1 MRIHWAF
8 FLLPM
13 LMTTIIFA
21 QEDKKSDSAA
31 KEQAKQAT
39 EDKKEAVEEEEE
51 EKKQTI
57 AEKFLDIKN
66 AHSRAARRLRTKLRS
81 ASRKERAEIQEA
93 HQEEIQALEDS
104 VDELLAEAKA
114 VKVDMLEAV
123 KVDMLNAV
131 KVDML
136 FWIERTGNDEKGEKA
151 RKELLSNHID
161 SEELTRLIAGRRTPN
176 ADHEATLRR
185 LMTDS
190 PHDSV
195 KAAATMAMSDML
207 TTLEQLD
214 GLEGARRERIVEM
227 IGEEFAA
234 KWTPEAIE
242 KESDLVLDSLVKNY
256 KDVPIK
262 GSRNGE
268 TYGTRIESMIFAKE
282 KLQVGCVAED
292 IVGEDL
298 DGEEFKL
305 SDYRGKVVVIDFWGD
320 W

>member
-1 MRIHWAF
+1 M
-8 FLLPM
+8 
-13 LMTTIIFA
+13 
-21 QEDKKSDSAA
+21 
-31 KEQAKQAT
+31 
-39 EDKKEAVEEEEE
+39 
-51 EKKQTI
+51 
-57 AEKFLDIKN
+57 
-66 AHSRAARRLRTKLRS
+66 
-81 ASRKERAEIQEA
+81 
-93 HQEEIQALEDS
+93 
-104 VDELLAEAKA
+104 
-114 VKVDMLEAV
+114 
-123 KVDMLNAV
+123 
-131 KVDML
+131 
-136 FWIERTGNDEKGEKA
+136 
-151 RKELLSNHID
+151 
-161 SEELTRLIAGRRTPN
+161 IAGRRTPN

>member
-39 EDKKEAVEEEEE
+39 EDKKEEVEEEEE

-81 ASRKERAEIQEA
+81 ANSKERAEIQEA

-114 VKVDMLEAV
+114 VKVDML
-123 KVDMLNAV
+123 
-131 KVDML
+131 
-136 FWIERTGNDEKGEKA
+136 FWIERTGNDEKKEKA

>member
-81 ASRKERAEIQEA
+81 ANSKERAEIQEA

-114 VKVDMLEAV
+114 VKVDML
-123 KVDMLNAV
+123 
-131 KVDML
+131 
-136 FWIERTGNDEKGEKA
+136 FWIC
-151 RKELLSNHID
+151 LLYTSPSPRD
-161 SEELTRLIAGRRTPN
+161 S
-176 ADHEATLRR
+176 
-185 LMTDS
+185 
-190 PHDSV
+190 
-195 KAAATMAMSDML
+195 
-207 TTLEQLD
+207 
-214 GLEGARRERIVEM
+214 
-227 IGEEFAA
+227 
-234 KWTPEAIE
+234 
-242 KESDLVLDSLVKNY
+242 
-256 KDVPIK
+256 
-262 GSRNGE
+262 
-268 TYGTRIESMIFAKE
+268 
-282 KLQVGCVAED
+282 
-292 IVGEDL
+292 
-298 DGEEFKL
+298 
-305 SDYRGKVVVIDFWGD
+305 
-320 W
+320 

>member
-81 ASRKERAEIQEA
+81 ASSKERAEIQEA

-104 VDELLAEAKA
+104 VDELLAEAK
-114 VKVDMLEAV
+114 
-123 KVDMLNAV
+123 AV

-282 KLQVGCVAED
+282 KLQIGCVAED

>member
-81 ASRKERAEIQEA
+81 ASSKERAEIQEA

-114 VKVDMLEAV
+114 VKVDML
-123 KVDMLNAV
+123 
-131 KVDML
+131 
-136 FWIERTGNDEKGEKA
+136 FWIERTGNDEKKEKA

>member
-1 MRIHWAF
+1 M
-8 FLLPM
+8 
-13 LMTTIIFA
+13 
-21 QEDKKSDSAA
+21 
-31 KEQAKQAT
+31 
-39 EDKKEAVEEEEE
+39 
-51 EKKQTI
+51 
-57 AEKFLDIKN
+57 
-66 AHSRAARRLRTKLRS
+66 RS
-81 ASRKERAEIQEA
+81 ASSKERAEIQEA

-104 VDELLAEAKA
+104 VDDLLAEAK
-114 VKVDMLEAV
+114 
-123 KVDMLNAV
+123 AV

-136 FWIERTGNDEKGEKA
+136 FWIERTGNDEKKEKA
-151 RKELLSNHID
+151 RKELLSNHVD

>member
-21 QEDKKSDSAA
+21 QEEKKSDSAA
-31 KEQAKQAT
+31 KEQAT
-39 EDKKEAVEEEEE
+39 EEQEEEE
-51 EKKQTI
+51 EKTI
-57 AEKFLDIKN
+57 AEQFLDIKN
-66 AHSRAARRLRTKLRS
+66 AHTRAARRLRTKLRS
-81 ASRKERAEIQEA
+81 ASSKERAEIIEA
-93 HQEEIQALEDS
+93 HEEEVQALEDS
-104 VDELLAEAKA
+104 VDELLAEAEA
-114 VKVDMLEAV
+114 EVKVDI
-123 KVDMLNAV
+123 
-131 KVDML
+131 L
-136 FWIERTGNDEKGEKA
+136 FWIEQNGNDEKKEEA
-151 RKELLSNHID
+151 RKELLANHID
-161 SEELTRLIAGRRTPN
+161 SEELTRLISGRRLPN

-207 TTLEQLD
+207 TSLKQIE
-214 GLEGARRERIVEM
+214 GLEGARRERVVEM

-242 KESDLVLDSLVKNY
+242 KESDLLLDSLVENY

-268 TYGTRIESMIFAKE
+268 TYGTLVEGMIFARE
-282 KLQVGCVAED
+282 NLQIGCVAED

-305 SDYRGKVVVIDFWGD
+305 SDYRGKVVVLDFWGD

>member
-39 EDKKEAVEEEEE
+39 EDKKEEVEEEEE

-81 ASRKERAEIQEA
+81 ASSKERAEIQEA

-104 VDELLAEAKA
+104 VDDLLAEAK
-114 VKVDMLEAV
+114 
-123 KVDMLNAV
+123 AV

-136 FWIERTGNDEKGEKA
+136 FWIERTGNDEKKEKA